1 MLIFVLSSRLLRL
14 GPDVPVDG
22 RAGGQHCQRYEA
34 LTVRPH
40 LYSNWQRDGQTEPW
54 WVMGDSHGATEPHS
68 HGATVLTLE
77 SKK

>member
-1 MLIFVLSSRLLRL
+1 MLVFVFSSRLLRL
-14 GPDVPVDG
+14 RPDVPVDG
-22 RAGGQHCQRYEA
+22 WEGSQHRQRYEA

-54 WVMGDSHGATEPHS
+54 WVTALEPQCHS
-68 HGATVLTLE
+68 ATVSILH